1 MRERE
6 RERETERQRPT
17 SFCLYINDFFDTL
30 RQNENT
36 IDPIVIGDMKINTVI
51 YADDLLLMSQS
62 EKGIIKQINVMQNY
76 CIENGLKIN
85 FDKTKIMINKQC
97 KK

>member
-1 MRERE
+1 
-6 RERETERQRPT
+6 
-17 SFCLYINDFFDTL
+17 
-30 RQNENT
+30 
-36 IDPIVIGDMKINTVI
+36 MKINTVI
-51 YADDLLLMSQS
+51 YADDLMSQS